1 MKCTYAEEEEKIMS
15 EDRYM
20 NLKKSAGTDEEAF
33 SRLWEIIKIL
43 RRECPWDREQ
53 TYDSLVPCM
62 LEEAY
67 EAVDAVN
74 KKDMPN
80 LREELGDVM
89 LQVLMNSVIAEE
101 NGDFLL
107 ISVIN
112 DECEKM
118 IRRHP
123 HIFSEENIKSVDKVL
138 EKWENIK
145 GKEKG
150 TMTQTSVLE
159 NVPRALPALTRSY
172 KVQKK
177 AADVGFDWDDVSGAF
192 QKIKEET
199 EELLAASVSDN
210 RNAIKDEVG
219 DLLFSVV
226 NAARFLKIDPEQALT
241 GTTEKFIRRFSYV
254 ERTALKRGQ
263 VLNDMTLEE
272 MDELWDEAKM
282 LEKAGK

>member
-1 MKCTYAEEEEKIMS
+1 MN
-15 EDRYM
+15 EDKYM
-20 NLKKSAGTDEEAF
+20 NLRNRAETSQEAF
-33 SRLWEIIKIL
+33 LRLWEIIKVL
-43 RRECPWDREQ
+43 RRECPWDKEQ
-53 TYDSLVPCM
+53 TYESLVPCM

-67 EAVDAVN
+67 EAVDAVS
-74 KKDMPN
+74 KKDMTN

-89 LQVLMNSVIAEE
+89 LQVLMNSAIAEE
-101 NGDFLL
+101 NGDFML

-123 HIFSEENIKSVDKVL
+123 HIFLEESIKSVDKVL

-145 GKEKG
+145 SKEKG
-150 TMTQTSVLE
+150 TTTQTSVLE
-159 NVPRALPALTRSY
+159 NVPRALPALTRGY
-172 KVQKK
+172 KIQKK

-210 RNAIKDEVG
+210 HISIKDEVG

-226 NAARFLKIDPEQALT
+226 NVARFLKVDPEQALSEAT
-241 GTTEKFIRRFSYV
+241 DKFIRRFSYI
-254 ERTALKRGQ
+254 ERTAKERGQ
-263 VLNDMTLEE
+263 ILNDMTIEE
-272 MDELWDEAKM
+272 MDKLWDEAKL
-282 LEKAGK
+282 LEKLSK

>member
-1 MKCTYAEEEEKIMS
+1 MS

-20 NLKKSAGTDEEAF
+20 NLKKSAGTDKEAF

>member
-20 NLKKSAGTDEEAF
+20 NLKKSAGTDKEAF

>member
-1 MKCTYAEEEEKIMS
+1 
-15 EDRYM
+15 M